1 MSYNPA
7 RVDPQVR
14 QRQAQQRRQNPHA
27 GVKHSTIVGRDGP
40 RGINVADIRNRQST
54 ERGWRVATFKGDD
67 FEMIYEYICARNSTG
82 QIKNEDQDRAI
93 RVLAGMI
100 YVTIDGQVNEIQTG
114 QGFAIPKGT
123 VYELATSGTTDAEVL
138 FCQGPD
144 YDKSIEQVSEA
155 VKNNAVNVVPE
166 PQAAPI
172 VRTPRRKPQA
182 QMAAERIEAQR
193 AKRAAKKQQV
203 ADPGTPRD
211 ERPPLAT
218 QQVVGVNPKPVGAGG
233 YADDPE

>member
-14 QRQAQQRRQNPHA
+14 QRQAQQRRMNPHA

-54 ERGWRVATFKGDD
+54 ERGWRVLTFKGED
-67 FEMIYEYICARNSTG
+67 FEMVYEYICARNSTG
-82 QIKNEDQDRAI
+82 QIKNEEQDRCL
-93 RVLAGMI
+93 RVLAGMVYI
-100 YVTIDGQVNEIQTG
+100 TIDGQANEIQTG
-114 QGFAIPKGT
+114 QGFAIPKGM
-123 VYELATSGTTDAEVL
+123 VYELATTGTTDAEVL

-144 YDKSIEQVSEA
+144 YEKNIEQVSKA
-155 VKNNAVNVVPE
+155 VKTNTVNVVPE
-166 PQAAPI
+166 PKAAP

-182 QMAAERIEAQR
+182 QAAAEKIEAER
-193 AKRAAKKQQV
+193 ARRAAKKRQ
-203 ADPGTPRD
+203 AAEPGTPKD

-218 QQVVGVNPKPVGAGG
+218 QQVVGVNPSPVGAGG

>member
-14 QRQAQQRRQNPHA
+14 QRQAQQRRMNPHA

-40 RGINVADIRNRQST
+40 RGINVADIRNRQTT
-54 ERGWRVATFKGDD
+54 ERGWRVNTFKGED
-67 FEMIYEYICARNSTG
+67 FEMIYEYLCARNSTG
-82 QIKNEDQDRAI
+82 QIKNEDQDRCL
-93 RVLAGMI
+93 RVLAGMVF
-100 YVTIDGQVNEIQTG
+100 VTIDGHANEIHTG

-123 VYELATSGTTDAEVL
+123 TYELATSGTTDAEVL

-144 YDKSIEQVSEA
+144 YEKNIEQVSEA
-155 VKNNAVNVVPE
+155 IKTNTVNVSPE
-166 PQAAPI
+166 PQAAPV

-193 AKRAAKKQQV
+193 AKRASKKQQ
-203 ADPGTPRD
+203 AAMPGTPKD

-233 YADDPE
+233 YADDAD